1 MDYLKIVE
9 MIPTEK
15 WGTLSEQLI
24 GVILGSKNDEKMP
37 NGLANAILMNMKT
50 GKSATKEGITILL
63 EAAVLV
69 DCEKT
74 VAALGDLQML
84 KIAEQ
89 IVQVK

>member
-9 MIPTEK
+9 MIPAEK
-15 WGTLSEQLI
+15 WGQLSDQLI
-24 GVILGSKNDEKMP
+24 GVILGSKNDQKMP
-37 NGLANAILMNMKT
+37 NALANAILLNMKN
-50 GKSATKEGITILL
+50 GKSATKEGVTILL

-74 VAALGDLQML
+74 VAALGDMQML